1 MPVDPLQPP
10 SHRRGPRPLMLHLA
24 LSLMRQNASGF
35 AWPTSNADWQ
45 NLIVQLQQS
54 AMAASLPGSPL
65 AGAKQSL
72 LPDPAL
78 IRGIAAY
85 RRHPYR
91 RTLIDPPPIWQEG
104 ETALREFPIP
114 DGVEPAQAPPV
125 LLVPSLVNRST
136 IVDLSE
142 GHSLCRGLAATGL
155 RVLLLDWG
163 WPDPEARKFDLDG
176 VITGRLARAI
186 DFAGPVTLMGYCMG
200 GLLALAAAQLM
211 PEKVAALALLATP
224 WDFQVGQ
231 IWNRDTTAKQLEHLE
246 PVMKITG
253 TLPIDALQVLFNLAE
268 PHAVGEKYRAFGAAD
283 QTTDRAAQFVA
294 FEDWLNDGVPLAAP
308 IARQTLGQW
317 YGENSTMKGEWKIGG
332 ETILPSK
339 IKVPTLAALAMRDRI
354 VPIASGL
361 PLAARLPNCV
371 LLKPEAGH
379 VGMIAGS
386 RAEAQLWGRLAKWA
400 QAIPPGDR
408 FSRTQHSAKV
418 AGSRSKTRR
427 EKSV

>member
-1 MPVDPLQPP
+1 MSVDPLLPP

-24 LSLMRQNASGF
+24 LNLTKQNASGF
-35 AWPTSNADWQ
+35 AWPSSNADWQ

-54 AMAASLPGSPL
+54 AMAASLPGAKPL
-65 AGAKQSL
+65 L

-78 IRGIAAY
+78 IQGIAAY

-104 ETALREFPIP
+104 ETALREFAIP
-114 DGVEPAQAPPV
+114 DGVEPAGAPPV
-125 LLVPSLVNRST
+125 LLVPSLVNKST
-136 IVDLSE
+136 ILDLAE

-155 RVLLLDWG
+155 RVLMLDWG
-163 WPDPEARKFDLDG
+163 WPDPEARKFDLDA
-176 VITGRLARAI
+176 VIAGRLARAI

-200 GLLALAAAQLM
+200 GLLALAAAQLK
-211 PEKVAALALLATP
+211 PDKVVALAVLATP

-268 PHAVGEKYRAFGAAD
+268 PHAVGEKYRAFGNQD
-283 QTTDRAAQFVA
+283 QNTDRAAQFVA
-294 FEDWLNDGVPLAAP
+294 IEDWLNDGVPLAAP
-308 IARQTLGQW
+308 IARQTLGEW
-317 YGENSTMKGEWKIGG
+317 YGENLTMKGEWKIAG
-332 ETILPSK
+332 ETILPGK
-339 IKVPTLAALAMRDRI
+339 IKVPTLAAYAMRDRI

-361 PLAARLPNCV
+361 PLAARLPSCV

-386 RAEAQLWGRLAKWA
+386 HAETQLWGRLAKWA
-400 QAIPPGDR
+400 HAIPRSGG
-408 FSRTQHSAKV
+408 FSRSQHGAKV
-418 AGSRSKTRR
+418 AKSRSKNRR
-427 EKSV
+427 EKPV

>member
-24 LSLMRQNASGF
+24 LSLTKQNASGF

-54 AMAASLPGSPL
+54 ALAASLPN
-65 AGAKQSL
+65 GAKPAL

-78 IRGIAAY
+78 IHGIAAY

-91 RTLIDPPPIWQEG
+91 RTLVDPPPIWREG
-104 ETALREFPIP
+104 ESELREYPIP
-114 DGVEPAQAPPV
+114 DGVAAVPAPPV
-125 LLVPSLVNRST
+125 LIVPSLVNRST
-136 IVDLSE
+136 ILDLSE
-142 GHSLCRGLAATGL
+142 GRSLCRGLAAHGL

-163 WPDPEARKFDLDG
+163 WPDAEARRFDLEA
-176 VITGRLARAI
+176 VIAGRLARAI
-186 DFAGPVTLMGYCMG
+186 DFVGRPTLMGYCMG
-200 GLLALAAAQLM
+200 GLLALAAAQLK
-211 PEKVAALALLATP
+211 PDKVAGLALLATP
-224 WDFQVGQ
+224 WDFHVGQ
-231 IWNRDTTAKQLEHLE
+231 IWNSDTATRLLEHLE

-253 TLPIDALQVLFNLAE
+253 TLPVDALQVLFNLAE
-268 PHAVGEKYRAFGAAD
+268 PHSVGDKYREFGADD
-283 QTTDRAAQFVA
+283 QTADRAAQFVA

-317 YGENSTMKGEWKIGG
+317 YGENVTMKGAWTIGG
-332 ETILPSK
+332 EAILPAK
-339 IKVPTLAALAMRDRI
+339 IKVPCLAALAMRDRI

-361 PLAARLPNCV
+361 PLAARLPGCV

-386 RAEAQLWGRLAKWA
+386 SAETQLWGRLAKWA
-400 QAIPPGDR
+400 RAIPYERG
-408 FSRTQHSAKV
+408 FSRAQHGANV
-418 AGSRSKTRR
+418 TRARTKTRR
-427 EKSV
+427 EKPE